1 MLRIEDADRVRLV
14 TIDRP
19 ESLNAFNEA
28 LYDRTAQM
36 LIDTAADPEVS
47 VMVIT
52 GTGRA
57 FSAGTDIKEWST
69 RSGGDFVEGQYGF
82 PGMVDQLTTFP
93 KPFICAVN
101 GVAIGIGATM
111 LGFADLAF
119 MAADARLKCPFTD
132 LGVAPEAGS
141 SFTFPR
147 LLGRQNAS
155 WVLLS
160 SEWFTA
166 EQCKELGLVWKV
178 CEPDQLVADAMAHA
192 RVLASKPLGS
202 LMESKQAIIAA
213 WKPEIEAARARE
225 DAAFVKL
232 MAEPA
237 NQDALAAF
245 TEGRG

>member
-1 MLRIEDADRVRLV
+1 VLRIEDRDRIRLV

-19 ESLNAFNEA
+19 ESLNAFSEA
-28 LYDRTAQM
+28 LYDKTAQM
-36 LIDTAADPEVS
+36 LIDTAADPAVS
-47 VMVIT
+47 VVVIT

-57 FSAGTDIKEWST
+57 FSAGTDVKEWST
-69 RSGGDFVEGQYGF
+69 RDTGDFVAGTHGF
-82 PGMVDQLTTFP
+82 PGMVDQLTSFP

-101 GVAIGIGATM
+101 GLAIGIGATM

-132 LGVAPEAGS
+132 LGVAPEAAS

-147 LLGRQNAS
+147 LIGRQNAS

-160 SEWFTA
+160 SEWFSA
-166 EQCKELGLVWKV
+166 EECKELGLVWKV
-178 CEPDQLVADAMAHA
+178 CEPDALLDEAMAHA
-192 RVLASKPLGS
+192 RVLAAKPLGS

-237 NQDALAAF
+237 NREALAAF
-245 TEGRG
+245 SEGRS